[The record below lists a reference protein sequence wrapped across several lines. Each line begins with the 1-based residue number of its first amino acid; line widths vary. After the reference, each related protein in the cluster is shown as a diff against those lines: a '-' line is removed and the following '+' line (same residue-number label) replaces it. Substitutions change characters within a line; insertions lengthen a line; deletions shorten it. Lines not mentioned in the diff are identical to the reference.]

1 MDRHLSSLS
10 LLGIVFVSAQS
21 PEPDTMTFCTPSIEP
36 AITVTVSDAQT
47 NLPLEAKVVVQK
59 QNFQE
64 ELQLSSVTPAGQFI
78 YGGVFERPG
87 VYTVSTSSDGYETS
101 VLEKVEVTQGE
112 CHVLT
117 RHLQVRLKPVK
128 CN

>member
-1 MDRHLSSLS
+1 
-10 LLGIVFVSAQS
+10 
-21 PEPDTMTFCTPSIEP
+21 MTFCTPSIEP

-47 NLPLEAKVVVQK
+47 NLPLEAKVVVQE

-64 ELQLSSVTPAGQFI
+64 ELQLNGVTPTGQII

-101 VLEKVEVTQGE
+101 VLEIEVTQGE